1 MSDRETLS
9 CEEAIRL
16 LASYLDGE
24 LESGS
29 AVQLKDHLD
38 RCRSCYSRHE
48 FEKGLRERIAGLAEE
63 PLRPEF
69 EERIQGLVSPFAGSR
84 SRGRSGEPGA
94 DDRGP

>member
-24 LESGS
+24 LEGGS
-29 AVQLKDHLD
+29 AAQLEDHLD

-48 FEKGLRERIAGLAEE
+48 FEKGLKDRVASLGEER
-63 PLRPEF
+63 PRSEF
-69 EERIQGLVSPFAGSR
+69 EERIQGLVSRFAGSR
-84 SRGRSGEPGA
+84 SRSRSDEPGA
-94 DDRGP
+94 DDEGP